1 MTTLL
6 LNLRQVPDDEAE
18 DVRHLLEQHQI
29 PFYETTPS
37 LWGISSGGI
46 WLNNPED
53 RERAR
58 ALMEDY
64 QQQRARQQ
72 REAFE
77 QARRDGTAP
86 TLWQRLRHQPLRAL
100 GVLIAVLVLLLVT
113 LAPFLALGKGG

>member
-18 DVRHLLEQHQI
+18 EVRTLLNEQQI

-46 WLNNPED
+46 WLTNPQD
-53 RERAR
+53 RERAK

-64 QQQRARQQ
+64 QDERTR
-72 REAFE
+72 RERERFE
-77 QARRDGTAP
+77 EARRDGTAP
-86 TLWQRLRHQPLRAL
+86 TLGGRLRDQPARAL
-100 GVLIAVLVLLLVT
+100 GVLIAVTVLILVT
-113 LAPFLALGKGG
+113 LVPFLTLGE